1 VIEKKEAKQIKFF
14 VILEFSVFV
23 FMKIDE
29 DNKKIKKKMWE
40 EEEEEN
46 QKQLVVGDAPID
58 IIDLYNLAVP
68 FLKKRS
74 KG

>member
-1 VIEKKEAKQIKFF
+1 M
-14 VILEFSVFV
+14 ILEFSVFV

-29 DNKKIKKKMWE
+29 DNMMIKKKMWE

-46 QKQLVVGDAPID
+46 QKQLVVGDAPLD
-58 IIDLYNLAVP
+58 TIDLYNLVVP

-74 KG
+74 NG

>member
-1 VIEKKEAKQIKFF
+1 MIEKKEAKQIKFF

-29 DNKKIKKKMWE
+29 DNKKIKKMWE

-46 QKQLVVGDAPID
+46 QKQLVAPID